1 MNILTAAF
9 CVLLFSL
16 TVPLTRLAALET
28 SPQSIIFI
36 RIIGAG
42 IICGFIALK
51 DGWLPPRR
59 IWKGIAANALFA
71 IVGFSSLTAFAMKYV
86 PSSHAAVGLAAM
98 PMATAAYA
106 VLRDRSK
113 PGMMFWIFAILGTLL
128 SFGFFFT
135 MNVSKVMT
143 GDILLVLA
151 VISVSFGYVEG
162 GRMSREFG
170 GRRIMS
176 WLILVTL
183 PIIIPLA
190 IYYFSATGTTLNSLS
205 TGAYVSLAYLAL
217 VSQSTGMF
225 LWLKVLGK
233 GPMEK
238 IALIQLLQPF
248 LTLLASILLLNESVP
263 AMTWLIA
270 CLVAA
275 CIVGANRERWSA

>member
-1 MNILTAAF
+1 M
-9 CVLLFSL
+9 
-16 TVPLTRLAALET
+16 AALET
-28 SPQSIIFI
+28 SPQSIIFF

-42 IICGFIALK
+42 IICALIVVK

-59 IWKGIAANALFA
+59 IWKGIAANAIFS
-71 IVGFSSLTAFAMKYV
+71 IIGFSSLTAFAMKHV
-86 PSSHAAVGLAAM
+86 PSAHAAVALAAM

-106 VLRDRSK
+106 VLRDKSH
-113 PGMMFWIFAILGTLL
+113 PGIMFWVFALLGTFL

-135 MNVSKVMT
+135 MNVSDVLA
-143 GDILLVLA
+143 GDLLLLLA

-176 WLILVTL
+176 WSIVVTL
-183 PIIIPLA
+183 PVLIPLA
-190 IYYFSATGTTLNSLS
+190 IYYFAETGNNMNNLS
-205 TGAYVSLAYLAL
+205 TGAWLSLAYLAL

-238 IALIQLLQPF
+238 IALVQLLQPF
-248 LTLLASILLLNESVP
+248 LTLLASIIFLNETVVNS
-263 AMTWLIA
+263 AWIIA
-270 CLVAA
+270 ILVAA
-275 CIVGANRERWSA
+275 CIFGANRERTQRR